1 MKSARETAL
10 LILYKTE
17 YEGAYPNLE
26 LKSAIPEEMEQRD
39 RAFVTSLVYGVIN
52 KKLTLDYIIEQYSKI
67 KLKKLSKY
75 IHQILRMGL
84 YQMFFMDKIPQSAAV
99 NESVKLARRYGHGAS
114 AGFVNGLLRSASKGE
129 IKYPTDKIQ
138 YLSVKYSFPVWICE
152 KWISDFGYEFTQK
165 LMSAFDNEPE
175 LNLRPNTL
183 KITADELAQR
193 LQEYDAQKKDN
204 SVVCKGLNIGNDK
217 LYKNGFYTVQDRAAM
232 AAVEELNP
240 HKGETVIDICAA
252 PGGKTT
258 YMAELMKNQGRIL
271 AFDIYEHKIKLIQEN
286 AQRLG
291 ISIIEAKI
299 ADATKC
305 DDSLIASA
313 DKILCD
319 VPCSGWGILRR
330 KPDIKWNRTE
340 EDDFSAV
347 QMCILKNAAQYLK
360 NEGQIL
366 YSTCTVNKAE
376 NEGIINAFLEENKSF
391 EKLYE
396 KTFYPHIDGTDG
408 FYICKLKK
416 ND

>member
-26 LKSAIPEEMEQRD
+26 LKTAIPAEMQQRD
-39 RAFVTSLVYGVIN
+39 RAFVTTLVYGVIS

-67 KLKKLSKY
+67 KIKKLSKY
-75 IHQILRMGL
+75 IHLILRMGL

-129 IKYPTDKIQ
+129 IEYPEDRTK
-138 YLSVKYSFPVWICE
+138 YLSVKYSFPMWICD
-152 KWISDFGYEFTQK
+152 KWIADFGYEFTEQ
-165 LMSAFDNEPE
+165 LMAAFDKEPE
-175 LNLRPNTL
+175 LNLRPNSL
-183 KITADELAQR
+183 KTNADELIKLLSEFNA
-193 LQEYDAQKKDN
+193 EKSNNA
-204 SVVCKGLNIGNDK
+204 VVCSGLNIGSDE

-240 HKGETVIDICAA
+240 QQGETVIDICAA

-271 AFDIYEHKIKLIQEN
+271 AFDIYEHKIKLIEEN
-286 AQRLG
+286 AKRLG
-291 ISIIEAKI
+291 ISIIEAQI
-299 ADATKC
+299 ADALEC
-305 DDSLIASA
+305 NESLKESA

-340 EDDFSAV
+340 NDDFSTV
-347 QMCILKNAAQYLK
+347 QLDILKNAVQYLK

-376 NEGIINAFLEENKSF
+376 NEGVINSFLESNKNF